1 MLFSSITF
9 LYCFL
14 PCVLLVY
21 FVVPDRM
28 KNFVLLL
35 ASLLFYGWG
44 EPKYLVFMLAAVTQS
59 YIAAL
64 LVERFRG
71 KKIAK
76 LALAVSAVASLGL
89 LAYCKYADFF
99 IGNFNAVTG
108 LSVPLLKVALPVGIS
123 FYTFQILS
131 YVIDVYRGD
140 VPAQRNY
147 IDLAMYVAMFPQL
160 IAGPIVRYSDIAG
173 SLKNRK
179 TTLADASEG
188 ITRFSVGLAKKILL
202 ANSAALLVSEFK
214 AYGEKT
220 VLFYWL
226 YAAAYM
232 LHIYF
237 DFSGYSDMAIGLGRI
252 FGFRFS
258 ENFNY
263 PYISAS
269 ITEFWRRWHIS
280 LGGWFRDYL
289 YIPLGGNR
297 VKPIRHVF
305 NILVVWAATG
315 FWHGASWNFIL
326 WGLLYAVLLLFE
338 KYILHPKSTVCRAD
352 AHLHAAVCHAR
363 VSYCSIRQVLPT
375 HFVSFKSLF
384 GLAGIPAANTA
395 SLYYLK
401 SNLVLLIVAVVGAT
415 PLPKRIYEKI
425 GGTAGGSRVLAV
437 LTPIATVASIAVCTA
452 YLIDGSF
459 NPFVYFR
466 F

>member
-14 PCVLLVY
+14 PCVLLMY
-21 FVVPDRM
+21 FVAPDRM
-28 KNFVLLL
+28 KNLVLLL
-35 ASLLFYGWG
+35 SSLFFYGWG
-44 EPKYLVFMLAAVTQS
+44 EPKFLVFMLVSVTQS

-64 LVERFRG
+64 LIERFF
-71 KKIAK
+71 KTKIAK
-76 LALAVSAVASLGL
+76 LAFVLSAVASLCL

-99 IGNFNAVTG
+99 IENFNVLTG

-140 VPAQRNY
+140 VPAQRNF
-147 IDLAMYVAMFPQL
+147 IDLAMYIAMFPQL
-160 IAGPIVRYSDIAG
+160 IAGPIVRYSDIAK
-173 SLKNRK
+173 SLKGRK
-179 TTLADASEG
+179 TTVEDASMG
-188 ITRFSVGLAKKILL
+188 MVRFSVGLAKKILL
-202 ANSAALLVSEFK
+202 ANSAALIVSEFK
-214 AYGEKT
+214 AFSEKT

-297 VKPIRHVF
+297 VKPLRHIF
-305 NILVVWAATG
+305 NIVVVWAATG

-338 KYILHPKSTVCRAD
+338 KY
-352 AHLHAAVCHAR
+352 
-363 VSYCSIRQVLPT
+363 VLPPKFRFAVPMHIYT
-375 HFVSFKSLF
+375 LLFIVLGFVLFDSASVGEALQCFKAMF

-395 SLYYLK
+395 SLYYFR
-401 SNLVLLIVAVVGAT
+401 SNLVLLLVAVIGAT

-425 GGTAGGSRVLAV
+425 GETAVGGRILAV
-437 LTPIATVASIAVCTA
+437 LTPSAAVASVAVCTA

>member
-21 FVVPDRM
+21 FVVPDRL
-28 KNFVLLL
+28 KNFTLL
-35 ASLLFYGWG
+35 AASLIFYGWG
-44 EPKYLVFMLAAVTQS
+44 EPKYLVFMLLSVTQS

-71 KKIAK
+71 KKLAK
-76 LALAVSAVASLGL
+76 LALALSAVASLGL

-99 IGNFNAVTG
+99 IENFNAVTG

-131 YVIDVYRGD
+131 YVVDVYRGD
-140 VPAQRNY
+140 VPAQRNF
-147 IDLAMYVAMFPQL
+147 IDLAMYIAMFPQL

-188 ITRFSVGLAKKILL
+188 IRRFSIGLAKKILL

-214 AYGEKT
+214 AYTEKT

-226 YAAAYM
+226 YALAYM
-232 LHIYF
+232 LQIYF

-297 VKPIRHVF
+297 VKPFRHVI

-315 FWHGASWNFIL
+315 FWHGASWNFVL
-326 WGLLYAVLLLFE
+326 WGLLYAALLLFE
-338 KYILHPKSTVCRAD
+338 KYVLHPKIRFAVPMHIYTLLFVMLGFILFDSASVAD
-352 AHLHAAVCHAR
+352 AL
-363 VSYCSIRQVLPT
+363 T
-375 HFVSFKSLF
+375 SFKALF
-384 GLAGIPAANTA
+384 GFGGIPAANTA

-401 SNLVLLIVAVVGAT
+401 SNIVLLVVAVIGAT
-415 PLPKRIYEKI
+415 PLPKLLYEKI
-425 GGTAGGSRVLAV
+425 GLRKLGGKILAV
-437 LTPIATVASIAVCTA
+437 VTPLATLASVAICTA

>member
-21 FVVPDRM
+21 FIVPDRM
-28 KNFVLLL
+28 KNLVLLL
-35 ASLLFYGWG
+35 ASLFFYGWG

-71 KKIAK
+71 TKIAK
-76 LALAVSAVASLGL
+76 LAVAVSAVASLGL

-99 IGNFNAVTG
+99 IENFNALTG
-108 LSVPLLKVALPVGIS
+108 LSVPLLRVVLPVGIS

-140 VPAQRNY
+140 VPGQPNF

-160 IAGPIVRYSDIAG
+160 IAGPIVRYSDIVG

-179 TTLADASEG
+179 TTLTDVSEG
-188 ITRFSVGLAKKILL
+188 IVRFSVGLAKKILL
-202 ANSAALLVSEFK
+202 ANSAALIVAEFK
-214 AYGEKT
+214 TYDEKT

-252 FGFRFS
+252 FGFRFC

-280 LGGWFRDYL
+280 LGSWFRDYL

-326 WGLLYAVLLLFE
+326 WGLLYAGLLLFE
-338 KYILHPKSTVCRAD
+338 KYILHPKARLAFPMHIYTLLFVMLGFVLFDSANIAD
-352 AHLHAAVCHAR
+352 AFISV
-363 VSYCSIRQVLPT
+363 
-375 HFVSFKSLF
+375 KSLF
-384 GLAGIPAANTA
+384 GFSGIPVANAA

-401 SNLVLLIVAVVGAT
+401 SNFVLLVVAAIGAT
-415 PLPKRIYEKI
+415 PLPKRIFERI
-425 GGTAGGSRVLAV
+425 GGTSGGGKILAV
-437 LTPIATVASIAVCTA
+437 LTPIAAVTLIAVCTA

>member
-21 FVVPDRM
+21 FAVPDRM
-28 KNFVLLL
+28 KNLVLLL

-44 EPKYLVFMLAAVTQS
+44 EPKYLVFMLATVTQS

-71 KKIAK
+71 TKIAK

-108 LSVPLLKVALPVGIS
+108 LSVPLLRVALPVGIS

-160 IAGPIVRYSDIAG
+160 IAGPIVRYSDIVG

-179 TTLADASEG
+179 TTLDDASEG
-188 ITRFSVGLAKKILL
+188 ITRFAVGLAKKILL
-202 ANSAALLVSEFK
+202 ANSAALIVSEFK

-252 FGFRFS
+252 FGFRFC

-315 FWHGASWNFIL
+315 FWHGASWNFVL
-326 WGLLYAVLLLFE
+326 WGLLFAVLLLFE
-338 KYILHPKSTVCRAD
+338 KYILHPKRRHAVFMHIYTMLFVVLGFVLFDSTSIAD
-352 AHLHAAVCHAR
+352 A
-363 VSYCSIRQVLPT
+363 
-375 HFVSFKSLF
+375 FMSFKSLF
-384 GLAGIPAANTA
+384 GLAGIPAVNTV
-395 SLYYLK
+395 SFYYLK
-401 SNLVLLIVAVVGAT
+401 SNLVLLIIAALGAT

-425 GGTAGGSRVLAV
+425 GGTAGGSRVLTI
-437 LTPIATVASIAVCTA
+437 LTPIATVASLAVCTA